1 MNPEFIN
8 LIYRNNHKPKK
19 EGDRMAKTP
28 ATRNDPKR
36 TIDYT
41 EEDMSETEEYFQNA
55 SQTKT
60 HSKNASTNNSFELL
74 NTEKVDDG
82 ITIGALPIEKD
93 AYEEDFD
100 DILLETIDET
110 LSSLGEPVKNAVYF
124 HLQSNFN
131 ISKNEIPKKISA
143 FSDIVQKIFGSGA
156 GRLEIKLMK
165 TLHSKIDVNVKW
177 PEYKARL
184 SKWIV
189 IDMTFVEYVNSMRQN
204 YGENTKR
211 TLITNQKTVEAI

>member
-1 MNPEFIN
+1 
-8 LIYRNNHKPKK
+8 
-19 EGDRMAKTP
+19 MAKTP

-55 SQTKT
+55 SPTST
-60 HSKNASTNNSFELL
+60 NNKNASTNNSFELL
-74 NTEKVDDG
+74 KPEKIDDG
-82 ITIGALPIEKD
+82 VTIGVLPIEKG

-124 HLQSNFN
+124 HLQTNFK
-131 ISKNEIPKKISA
+131 ISKNEIPKKINE

-165 TLHSKIDVNVKW
+165 TLHSKININVKW
-177 PEYKARL
+177 PEYEAPL

-189 IDMTFVEYVNSMRQN
+189 TDMTFIEYVNSMRQN

-211 TLITNQKTVEAI
+211 TLITDQKTVEAI